1 MPRPTPIPPEQVAG
15 CPRPASPKAGR
26 TDETAHQPVPEP
38 PLRVNNLVSHVR
50 PLSTVP
56 VPELPFKGLLEIT
69 SKALAADVQCRPM
82 TNQPQEKFR
91 KDYRPFEFEIDGVE
105 LSFVLQPETTRVHS
119 RIRFR
124 RTGAP
129 GAPLMLDGE
138 DLELIRLVL
147 DGRELSTSE
156 YQLDDE
162 LLTLPEVPDV
172 FELQTEVDIQ
182 PAANT
187 QLSGLYV
194 SSGIFCTQCEA
205 EGFRRITFFPDRPDV
220 MTTYRVRIEA
230 DREANPVLLSNGN
243 RVEAG
248 DLEDGRHFAVWEDP
262 FRKPS
267 YLFALVAG
275 DLGHVHGTF
284 TTADARD
291 VDLYV
296 YSEHENASR
305 LDHALACLKSA
316 MVWDEQTFGLQYD
329 LDIYN
334 IVAVNDFNMGA
345 MENKSLNVF
354 NAGRVLAS
362 PDTATDDDYEVIDGV
377 IAHEYFHNW
386 TGNRVT
392 CRDWF
397 QLTLKEG
404 LTVFRDELYSA
415 DMTSPAIK
423 RIDDV
428 RMLRAF
434 QFPEDAGPMA
444 HPIRPD
450 SYIAMDNFYTATV
463 YEKGAEVI
471 RMIHTLVGAEGFRKG
486 MDLYFERH
494 DGQAVTCDDFRAA
507 MTDANGIDLEQFEL
521 WYLQA
526 GTPMIDA
533 DGTWDEA
540 AATYTL
546 TLRQACPPT
555 PGQQDKKPMHVPV
568 ACGLVGPDGQDLI
581 GTQVLQLCA
590 TEQTFTFEGI
600 EVEPVPSLL
609 RGFSAPVRLR
619 ATISDDQL
627 AFLMVHDTDLF
638 NRWESGQQLYTR
650 VLLRLVDRLAGG
662 GELELDP
669 LLVEG
674 FRGTLLAEGQDR
686 SLQALAMRLPTERF
700 LGDQMDVVQ
709 PDEIHRARRWVV
721 RALATE
727 LHDELL
733 AVYRRESA
741 DGPYRYSPDEAG
753 RRRLRNACLAYLS
766 TLETAQ
772 TTDLCATQ
780 QRAADN
786 MTEEMAALACLASIP
801 GQAGEVALGTFY
813 DRWKHLPLVVDKW
826 LSVQASAP
834 RDDTPERVD
843 ALLAH
848 EAFDLRN
855 PNKVRS
861 LVRVFT
867 RNQLAFNRA
876 DGFGYRWTADRVLE
890 LDPLNPQ
897 IAARTAESL
906 AHWRRLDPN
915 RQAMMRHQL
924 ERIAATDGI
933 SKDLFEIVSKALKV

>member
-1 MPRPTPIPPEQVAG
+1 M
-15 CPRPASPKAGR
+15 
-26 TDETAHQPVPEP
+26 
-38 PLRVNNLVSHVR
+38 
-50 PLSTVP
+50 
-56 VPELPFKGLLEIT
+56 T
-69 SKALAADVQCRPM
+69 S
-82 TNQPQEKFR
+82 QPQEKFR
-91 KDYRPFEFEIDGVE
+91 RDYRSYDFEIEGVE
-105 LSFVLQPETTRVHS
+105 LSFVLHPETTRVHS

-124 RTGAP
+124 RVGGAN
-129 GAPLMLDGE
+129 APLVLDGE
-138 DLELIRLVL
+138 DLELIRLEL
-147 DGRELSTSE
+147 DGRELGSDE
-156 YQLDDE
+156 YRLDAE
-162 LLTLPEVPDV
+162 SLTVPDV
-172 FELQTEVDIQ
+172 PSAFELRSEVDIQ

-230 DREANPVLLSNGN
+230 DRQSNPVLLSNGN
-243 RVEAG
+243 RVDTG
-248 DLEDGRHFAVWEDP
+248 DLEDGRHYAVWEDP

-284 TTADARD
+284 TTGGGRE

-296 YSEHENASR
+296 YSEHENAGR
-305 LDHALACLKSA
+305 LDHALACLKGA
-316 MVWDEQTFGLQYD
+316 MAWDERTFGLQYD
-329 LDIYN
+329 LGIYN

-362 PDTATDDDYEVIDGV
+362 PDTATDDDYEIIDGV

-415 DMTSPAIK
+415 DMTSEAVK

-444 HPIRPD
+444 HPIRPE

-486 MDLYFERH
+486 MDLYFARH

-507 MTDANGIDLEQFEL
+507 MADANGIDLEQFEL
-521 WYLQA
+521 WYRQA
-526 GTPMIDA
+526 GTPVIDA
-533 DGTWDEA
+533 DGAWDEA
-540 AATYTL
+540 GSTYTL
-546 TLRQACPPT
+546 NLRQSCPPT
-555 PGQQDKKPMHVPV
+555 PGQPTKEPMHLPV
-568 ACGLVGPDGQDLI
+568 AFGLVGPGGRDLI
-581 GTQVLQLCA
+581 GTRILQLRQA
-590 TEQTFTFEGI
+590 EQTFSFEGI
-600 EVEPVPSLL
+600 GAEPVPSLL
-609 RGFSAPVRLR
+609 RGFSAPVKLR
-619 ATISDDQL
+619 TTVTDEQL
-627 AFLMVHDTDLF
+627 AFLMVHDTDPF
-638 NRWESGQQLYTR
+638 NRWESGQQLYAR
-650 VLLRLVDRLAGG
+650 VLLRLVEQLVDG
-662 GELELDP
+662 GEPEIDP

-674 FRGTLLAEGQDR
+674 FRGTLLAEGHDR
-686 SLQALAMRLPTERF
+686 SLQALSMRLPTERF
-700 LGDQMDVVQ
+700 LGDQMDVVR

-721 RALATE
+721 RTLAE
-727 LHDELL
+727 AMREDLL
-733 AVYRRESA
+733 EVYHREA
-741 DGPYRYSPDEAG
+741 PDGPYLYSPSEAG
-753 RRRLRNACLAYLS
+753 RRRLRNVCLAYLS
-766 TLETAQ
+766 ALETEE
-772 TTDLCATQ
+772 TTGLCTGQ

-786 MTEEMAALACLASIP
+786 MTDEVAALACLASIP
-801 GQAGEVALGTFY
+801 GWACEAALGTFY
-813 DRWKHLPLVVDKW
+813 DRWKHVALVVDKW
-826 LSVQASAP
+826 LSVQAGAA
-834 RDDTPERVD
+834 RDDTPERAD
-843 ALLAH
+843 ALLDH

-855 PNKVRS
+855 PNKVRA

-867 RNQLAFNRA
+867 RNQAALHRA
-876 DGFGYRWTADRVLE
+876 DGFGYRWVAERVLD

-897 IAARTAESL
+897 IAARTAESF
-906 AHWRRLDPN
+906 AHWRRFDER
-915 RQAMMRHQL
+915 RQTQMRQQL
-924 ERIAATDGI
+924 ERIAALDGI
-933 SKDLFEIVSKALKV
+933 SKDLFEIVTKARKG

>member
-1 MPRPTPIPPEQVAG
+1 M
-15 CPRPASPKAGR
+15 
-26 TDETAHQPVPEP
+26 
-38 PLRVNNLVSHVR
+38 
-50 PLSTVP
+50 
-56 VPELPFKGLLEIT
+56 T
-69 SKALAADVQCRPM
+69 S
-82 TNQPQEKFR
+82 QPQEKFR
-91 KDYRPFEFEIDGVE
+91 KDYRPFDFELEGVE
-105 LSFVLQPETTRVHS
+105 LSFQLQPETTRVHS

-124 RTGAP
+124 RVGSP
-129 GAPLMLDGE
+129 DAPLVLDGE

-147 DGRELSTSE
+147 DDRELGSGE
-156 YQLDDE
+156 YLWQDE
-162 LLTLPEVPDV
+162 QLTLPEVPDR

-220 MTTYRVRIEA
+220 MTTFRVRIEA
-230 DREANPVLLSNGN
+230 DRKANPVLLSNGN

-248 DLEDGRHFAVWEDP
+248 ELADGRHYAVWEDP

-284 TTADARD
+284 TTAGGRE

-296 YSEHENASR
+296 YSEHENATR

-362 PDTATDDDYEVIDGV
+362 PDTATDDDYEIIDGV

-415 DMTSPAIK
+415 DMTSLAVK

-444 HPIRPD
+444 HPIRPE

-507 MTDANGIDLEQFEL
+507 MADANGVDLEQFEL

-526 GTPMIDA
+526 GTPVIDA
-533 DGTWDEA
+533 DGSWDEA
-540 AATYTL
+540 AGTYSL
-546 TLRQACPPT
+546 CLRQTCPPT
-555 PGQQDKKPMHVPV
+555 PGQPDKKPMHVPV
-568 ACGLVGPDGQDLI
+568 ACGLVGPDGRDQI
-581 GTQVLQLCA
+581 GTQVLQLRDA
-590 TEQTFTFEGI
+590 EQTFTFEGI
-600 EVEPVPSLL
+600 DVEPVPSLL
-609 RGFSAPVRLR
+609 RGFSAPVKIH
-619 ATISDDQL
+619 ATITDEQL
-627 AFLMVHDTDLF
+627 AFLMVRDTDPF

-650 VLLRLVDRLAGG
+650 VLLRLVDDLMAGEELA
-662 GELELDP
+662 LDP
-669 LLVEG
+669 RLLDG

-700 LGDQMDVVQ
+700 LGDQMGVVR

-721 RALATE
+721 RALARE
-727 LHDELL
+727 LQQDLL
-733 AVYRRESA
+733 AVYRREA
-741 DGPYRYSPDEAG
+741 PDGPYLYSPSEAG
-753 RRRLRNACLAYLS
+753 RRRLRNACLAFLS
-766 TLETAQ
+766 TLETDDTAA
-772 TTDLCATQ
+772 LCAEQ
-780 QRAADN
+780 QRSADN
-786 MTEEMAALACLASIP
+786 MTDEMAALACLAYIP
-801 GQAGEVALGTFY
+801 GEPGEAALRTFY
-813 DRWKHLPLVVDKW
+813 ERWKHIALVVDKW
-826 LSVQASAP
+826 LSVQAGAP
-834 RDDTPERVD
+834 RVDTPERVD

-855 PNKVRS
+855 PNKVRA

-867 RNQLAFNRA
+867 RNQAAFNRA
-876 DGFGYRWTADRVLE
+876 DGAGYRWTADRVLE

-906 AHWRRLDPN
+906 AHWRRFDGG
-915 RQAMMRHQL
+915 RQAMMRQQL
-924 ERIAATDGI
+924 ERIAATGGI
-933 SKDLFEIVSKALKV
+933 SKDLFEIVTKALKP